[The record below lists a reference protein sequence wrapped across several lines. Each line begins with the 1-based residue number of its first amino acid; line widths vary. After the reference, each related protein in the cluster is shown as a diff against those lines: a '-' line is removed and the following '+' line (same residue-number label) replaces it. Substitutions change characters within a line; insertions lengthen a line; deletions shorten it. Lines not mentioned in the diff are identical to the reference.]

1 MSFYERK
8 IINNNSNN
16 SLKSSYDKES
26 NSEQKN
32 SVHIILPFELKH
44 FLKKENKNNNN
55 NIKELNENKKKT
67 IKEFLNRQ
75 SNYTN
80 KIKENKEKLKNIYN
94 KNNNLNTIKKKIP
107 LSTILT
113 HYYDGINKHYLH
125 KELLYNKY
133 YSNYNTNNTFTQI
146 KSNRIITDII
156 NNIFIKIFK
165 ILDSDEDDLISPIT
179 ITNSIKNI
187 PLKIKKILQN
197 FFDEFQRSNIN
208 LKKENFI
215 EIMKDIYNDLEINE
229 KKILIEEFGEKKNKL
244 FKQYSFNG
252 NKINK
257 KSRSMAEKY
266 DNKIL
271 LEMKK
276 RNILNKKKNST
287 QRDFENDKI
296 LYFKRYNR
304 TNSSKTIFNPSLNPL
319 NKYTF
324 DKFKNSIV

>member
-1 MSFYERK
+1 MSYLGRK
-8 IINNNSNN
+8 FIENNINNILNSSLDEN
-16 SLKSSYDKES
+16 SDDKINLET
-26 NSEQKN
+26 KN
-32 SVHIILPFELKH
+32 SIHIILPFEFKYYLKKPNEENNH
-44 FLKKENKNNNN
+44 KTINKFINTKKQINYFKRKKLKKE
-55 NIKELNENKKKT
+55 
-67 IKEFLNRQ
+67 
-75 SNYTN
+75 
-80 KIKENKEKLKNIYN
+80 KLLNIYN
-94 KNNNLNTIKKKIP
+94 KSLNNINEKKIS

-146 KSNRIITDII
+146 KSNRIISDII

-208 LKKENFI
+208 LKKENFV

-244 FKQYSFNG
+244 LKQYSFNG
-252 NKINK
+252 YKINER
-257 KSRSMAEKY
+257 SRSMAEKY

-276 RNILNKKKNST
+276 RNLFNKKKNNS
-287 QRDFENDKI
+287 QKDFENDKI

-304 TNSSKTIFNPSLNPL
+304 TNSSKTIFNSSLNPL

-324 DKFKNSIV
+324 DKFKNSII

>member
-1 MSFYERK
+1 MSFFERK

-16 SLKSSYDKES
+16 SLKSSYES

-44 FLKKENKNNNN
+44 FLKKENKTNNNN
-55 NIKELNENKKKT
+55 RKELNENKKKK

-146 KSNRIITDII
+146 KSNRIISDII

-208 LKKENFI
+208 LKKENFV
-215 EIMKDIYNDLEINE
+215 EIMKDIYNDLKKNE

-244 FKQYSFNG
+244 LKQYSFNG
-252 NKINK
+252 YKINER
-257 KSRSMAEKY
+257 SRSMAEKY
-266 DNKIL
+266 DNKII

-276 RNILNKKKNST
+276 RNLFNKKKI
-287 QRDFENDKI
+287 I
-296 LYFKRYNR
+296 LKVIL
-304 TNSSKTIFNPSLNPL
+304 KMI
-319 NKYTF
+319 
-324 DKFKNSIV
+324 KFYILKDIIELIHQKQFLILL